1 MGRVGVFHTLFPW
14 CEDHL
19 ASVWVCFCGFR
30 VHSPMQHGHALCCR
44 ASGTRSAC
52 FVERKAVLRLPAKFY
67 VHVLPQ
73 FGSPSGHGAH
83 PEREFCAPNVQAYA
97 AGCGWVVRLA
107 STHKYSLLRRT
118 ATETHHGTDP
128 CSGTR
133 TGGRGAPATYTRDG
147 GATRPNLHA
156 TQTGPRRTC
165 HASFKRWQCFQ
176 PSTRTLIRTG
186 PHTGA

>member
-1 MGRVGVFHTLFPW
+1 MPP
-14 CEDHL
+14 L
-19 ASVWVCFCGFR
+19 AS
-30 VHSPMQHGHALCCR
+30 
-44 ASGTRSAC
+44 TR
-52 FVERKAVLRLPAKFY
+52 F
-67 VHVLPQ
+67 LPQ
-73 FGSPSGHGAH
+73 FGSPRGHGAH

-97 AGCGWVVRLA
+97 AWCGWVVRLA

-156 TQTGPRRTC
+156 TQTGPRRAC
-165 HASFKRWQCFQ
+165 HASFKRWQRFQ

-186 PHTGA
+186 PHTGRVERGHETYRRFLQRTRPHTLSRSALWRPGRSGAMPRRPCSR

>member
-1 MGRVGVFHTLFPW
+1 MYKVRPQGVGRSPPCPPPHPPGRRAPGGGDSPPRTSAPGGGGEVPPQGCP
-14 CEDHL
+14 DPPPPG
-19 ASVWVCFCGFR
+19 ASV
-30 VHSPMQHGHALCCR
+30 SL
-44 ASGTRSAC
+44 T
-52 FVERKAVLRLPAKFY
+52 L
-67 VHVLPQ
+67 HVLSQ
-73 FGSPSGHGAH
+73 FGSASGHGAH

-156 TQTGPRRTC
+156 TQTGPRRAC
-165 HASFKRWQCFQ
+165 HASFKRWQRFQ